1 MRASGQRTAWLCRLV
16 AEEMKSGGRYTGV
29 LIAVTAAVLS
39 VYCCLPPQ
47 PSAAASG
54 ASADS
59 AAGETTVHLYFADR
73 RGRFLHAQERV
84 FPRLVDPLAFGRKI
98 LEMLIQ
104 GPRSELGRTL
114 PVESE
119 VRAFFIDDG
128 TAVVDFTDAVREHHP
143 GGCRTELL
151 TVFSVVNSLVLNME
165 GVDSVRILI
174 DGRETDTLA
183 GHIDLHPAYA
193 ADMLLV
199 R

>member
-1 MRASGQRTAWLCRLV
+1 MRASGQRTAWLYRRV
-16 AEEMKSGGRYTGV
+16 AEEMKAGGRHTAV
-29 LIAVTAAVLS
+29 LISVTAAVLS
-39 VYCCLPPQ
+39 VCCCL

-84 FPRLVDPLAFGRKI
+84 FTRPSDPLAFGRMI
-98 LEMLIQ
+98 LQMLIQ

-165 GVDSVRILI
+165 GVESVRILI
-174 DGRETDTLA
+174 DGREMDTLA